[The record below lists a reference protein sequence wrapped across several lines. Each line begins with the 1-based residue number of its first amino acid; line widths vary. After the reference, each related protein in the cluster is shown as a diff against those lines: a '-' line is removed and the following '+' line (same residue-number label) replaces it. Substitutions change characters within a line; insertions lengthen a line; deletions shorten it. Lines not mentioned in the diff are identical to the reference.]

1 MTIIRQTHVSRRAVL
16 RGAGAALALPWL
28 DAMAPALRA
37 AARTAAV
44 PVRRFAA
51 VYLPMGANMTAWTPA
66 TVGSFELTPSLQPL
80 ASFKN
85 QLTVITGL
93 DHDPAVP
100 RGQDAGQHSRVMAS
114 WLTGVRVAKTEGPGI
129 RNGTSM
135 DQLIAQS
142 LAGETQLTSL
152 ELALESVDLVGACE
166 QGYTCAYS
174 ATISWRT
181 PTTPLP
187 MEVNPRVVFE
197 RLFGDAGSTDPR
209 TRLAR
214 SRKDRSLLD
223 SVLEKVARLEADLGP
238 DDRSKLAQY
247 LDAVRDVERR
257 IQKGEE
263 QSSRELPAVDQP
275 PGIPH
280 TYEEHAHLMF
290 DLMALA
296 FQTDLTRVSTFMIGR
311 EMSVRT
317 FPHIGIAEPH
327 HPLSHH
333 QDNPEK
339 LAKQAKLNAYHVSLF
354 ARLIDRLATTQ
365 DGDGSILDHS
375 MILFGSGMS
384 DSNVH
389 AALNLPALVV
399 GGGAGQIKGGRHLKY
414 PPGTPLTN
422 LQLSLL
428 EKMGLRMESFGD
440 STGALNL
447 LTDI

>member
-1 MTIIRQTHVSRRAVL
+1 
-16 RGAGAALALPWL
+16 
-28 DAMAPALRA
+28 MA
-37 AARTAAV
+37 
-44 PVRRFAA
+44 
-51 VYLPMGANMTAWTPA
+51 AWTQS
-66 TVGSFELTPSLQPL
+66 TVGSFELTQSLQPL
-80 ASFKN
+80 AQFKVR
-85 QLTVITGL
+85 LTVITGL
-93 DHDPAVP
+93 DNDPAVP

-135 DQLIAQS
+135 DQLVAQS
-142 LAGETQLTSL
+142 LAGETQLASL

-181 PTTPLP
+181 PTMPLP

-197 RLFGDAGSTDPR
+197 RLFGDTGSTDAQAR
-209 TRLAR
+209 MAR

-223 SVLEKVARLEADLGP
+223 SVSEKAGRLERELGP
-238 DDRSKLAQY
+238 DDRNKLAQY

-263 QSSRELPAVDQP
+263 QGNRELPAVDQP
-275 PGIPH
+275 AGVPH
-280 TYEEHAHLMF
+280 TYDEHANLMF
-290 DLMALA
+290 DLIALA
-296 FQTDLTRVSTFMIGR
+296 FQSDLTRVATFMIGR

-339 LAKQAKLNAYHVSLF
+339 LAKQAKLNAYHVKLF
-354 ARLIDRLATTQ
+354 SRLVEKLATSTE
-365 DGDGSILDHS
+365 GDGSILDHS
-375 MILFGSGMS
+375 IVLFGSGMS
-384 DSNVH
+384 DSNIH
-389 AALNLPALVV
+389 AALNLPTLVL
-399 GGGAGQIKGGRHLKY
+399 GGAAGQLKGGRHLKY
-414 PPGTPLTN
+414 PSGTPLTN

-428 EKMGLRMESFGD
+428 EKMGLRMDRFGD
-440 STGALNL
+440 STGTLNL